1 MPPPAVGEER
11 SEMSHEVSVSRQYE
25 ELRTEVELCT
35 TLMFASA
42 RSEQLSQDDVDRLLG
57 VGTHARP

>member
-1 MPPPAVGEER
+1 
-11 SEMSHEVSVSRQYE
+11 MSHEVSVSRQYE